1 MLQRTASVKNIEID
15 SLAIASV
22 FQIGDSNLIQG
33 YSRAIAVQRE
43 KELFFGNE
51 GNFADFPIFS
61 EPIPLTPI
69 SENIN
74 MSRQNFNPFLKVG
87 KIDIIGVSSS
97 SIIHLGNTNHVSLET
112 RVKHIRQLL
121 AKK

>member
-1 MLQRTASVKNIEID
+1 MFQRTASVKNIELN

-33 YSRAIAVQRE
+33 FSRAIAVQRE
-43 KELFFGNE
+43 AEIFFGNE

-61 EPIPLTPI
+61 EPIPLPPI
-69 SENIN
+69 SEEIN
-74 MSRQNFNPFLKVG
+74 MSRKNINPFIKVG
-87 KIDIIGVSSS
+87 NIDILGVSSS
-97 SIIHLGNTNHVSLET
+97 SIVHLGNTNHVSLET

-121 AKK
+121 PKK

>member
-1 MLQRTASVKNIEID
+1 MLQRTASVNNVEID
-15 SLAIASV
+15 SIAIASV

-33 YSRAIAVQRE
+33 FSRAIAVQRE
-43 KELFFGNE
+43 VELFFDNE

-74 MSRQNFNPFLKVG
+74 MSRQNINPFIKVG
-87 KIDIIGVSSS
+87 NIDIIGVSSS
-97 SIIHLGNTNHVSLET
+97 SIVHLGNTNHVSLET

-121 AKK
+121 PQK

>member
-33 YSRAIAVQRE
+33 FSRAIAVQRE
-43 KELFFGNE
+43 AELFFENE

-69 SENIN
+69 TENIN
-74 MSRQNFNPFLKVG
+74 MSRQNINPFIKVG
-87 KIDIIGVSSS
+87 NIDIIGVSSS
-97 SIIHLGNTNHVSLET
+97 SIVHLGNTNHVSLET

-121 AKK
+121 GRK

>member
-1 MLQRTASVKNIEID
+1 MLQRTASVNNVEMD

-33 YSRAIAVQRE
+33 FSRAIAVQRE
-43 KELFFGNE
+43 VELFFDNE
-51 GNFADFPIFS
+51 GNFADFSIFS
-61 EPIPLTPI
+61 EPIPLIPI

-74 MSRQNFNPFLKVG
+74 MFRQNINPFIKVG

-97 SIIHLGNTNHVSLET
+97 SIVHLGNTNHVSLET
-112 RVKHIRQLL
+112 RVKHIRQLSP
-121 AKK
+121 KK